1 MDKQQFPQRENPEQ
15 YYSAAAAPS
24 AGNNDAEDKE
34 EDSKLPARNMV
45 YREENDHGESSSF
58 VSQGQLLDE
67 ERIHPSAV
75 DSSIRPPDV
84 LCGRGKLSF
93 NHGESIEVRRTSQ
106 RMLIVGDNQ
115 PPEVHTQG
123 PMSLLKGHRCRPGL
137 RE

>member
-93 NHGESIEVRRTSQ
+93 NHGESIGAPHVPEDVDSWR
-106 RMLIVGDNQ
+106 Q
-115 PPEVHTQG
+115 PATREVHTQG
-123 PMSLLKGHRCRPGL
+123 PMSLLRGHRCRPGL

>member
-1 MDKQQFPQRENPEQ
+1 
-15 YYSAAAAPS
+15 
-24 AGNNDAEDKE
+24 
-34 EDSKLPARNMV
+34 MV

-93 NHGESIEVRRTSQ
+93 NHGELIEVRRTSQ